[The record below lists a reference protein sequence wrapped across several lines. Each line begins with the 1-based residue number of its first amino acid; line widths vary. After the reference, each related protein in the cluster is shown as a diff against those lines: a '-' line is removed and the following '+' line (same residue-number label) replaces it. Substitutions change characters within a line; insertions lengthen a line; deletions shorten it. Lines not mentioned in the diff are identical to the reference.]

1 MADPRGVI
9 SRLFYLFNDEYRT
22 HVNRRWQQEHGT
34 PPPWTA
40 AGQRHLRD
48 QQQFNELLANPP
60 QIHGD
65 ARWMTREQAEAI
77 ATRNKP
83 QDGSAENATFYL
95 GNAVDMANNE
105 IHCPAV
111 SHPPGHVL
119 TIAATRAGKGAA
131 QIVPNLVVYGGSML
145 IIDPKGE
152 NYALTHRMRRKRSK
166 VFRIDPFKVT
176 RPVDS
181 ASAFSCFNPLTTL
194 DDSSDAARLA
204 EILLGEAP
212 TGDGK
217 FFHDEALQL
226 LKATL
231 LWVSRSPV
239 PTMSAVRDILT
250 LEDSADDRGGALSPL
265 GKRFQTI
272 IADSD
277 DPAIIRPI
285 RTFLGKYAKLRSS
298 ILATINAPM
307 AIWDERG
314 IAETV
319 DDHHFDLE
327 ALKTGK
333 MTIYVIL
340 PFDKLRSYAA
350 FLRVFVGLF
359 YRAMIRDA
367 KPARTPVACVI
378 DEFPALGQMT
388 EIVNALAEIAG
399 YGVRFWLFAQG
410 LVQLKAI
417 YPHHYNLILSQCATK
432 CVFGVTDGETAQW
445 LSDEVGKTTVALRT
459 PSLGNSGGGMDG
471 KGYPTGGAN
480 SGQNIQFTGKP
491 LLSVPDIREVFG
503 VGGDM
508 NEQKRFQIV
517 FLSGYPPMVA
527 TLEPWFVDPDLKA
540 LLEQPPAQIPK
551 QRDDDQ
557 PPWWT
562 GIPADYSYGITYK
575 GGDGDT

>member
-1 MADPRGVI
+1 VADPRGVI
-9 SRLFYLFNDEYRT
+9 SRLFYRFNDEYRT
-22 HVNRRWQQEHGT
+22 HVNRHWQQEHGT

-40 AGQRHLRD
+40 AGRKHLRD

-77 ATRNKP
+77 ATRISP
-83 QDGSAENATFYL
+83 QDGSADNATFYL
-95 GNAVDMANNE
+95 GNAVDMENNE

-152 NYALTHRMRRKRSK
+152 NYALTHRMRRKRSQ

-176 RPVDS
+176 QPIDN
-181 ASAFSCFNPLTTL
+181 ASAFSCFNPLATL

-204 EILLGEAP
+204 EILLGDPP
-212 TGDGK
+212 TGDGR

-226 LKATL
+226 LKALL

-239 PTMSAVRDILT
+239 TTMSAVREVLT
-250 LEDSADDRGGALSPL
+250 LQDEPIGQGSFGSPL
-265 GKRFQTI
+265 EEALQLMIGDTK
-272 IADSD
+272 

-285 RTFLGKYAKLRSS
+285 RTFLGKHDRLRSS

-333 MTIYVIL
+333 MTVYVIL
-340 PFDKLRSYAA
+340 PFDKLRSYSA
-350 FLRVFVGLF
+350 FLRMFVGLF
-359 YRAMIRDA
+359 YRAMIRDGT
-367 KPARTPVACVI
+367 PARTPVACVI

-480 SGQNIQFTGKP
+480 SGQSIQLTGKP
-491 LLSVPDIREVFG
+491 LLSVADIREVFG

-508 NEQKRFQIV
+508 SDRKRFQIV

-527 TLEPWFVDPDLKA
+527 TLEPWFVDKDLKT
-540 LLEQPPAQIPK
+540 LLEELPAQIPT
-551 QRDDDQ
+551 QRNAASQ
-557 PPWWT
+557 EWT
-562 GIPADYSYGITYK
+562 GIPENYSYSNSVK
-575 GGDGDT
+575 GSGDA